1 LYRLPILYENVAFLP
16 YFVYNKIEDNERSDF
31 MPTRLEIEK
40 SIKILLV
47 RYNAESALLFGSY
60 ARGEE
65 TAESDVD
72 VIVFGGKNFK
82 KSNIF
87 AFAEELRQ
95 MINKDVDA
103 FEICE
108 VNQNTPFYDNIMKEG
123 IKIA

>member
-1 LYRLPILYENVAFLP
+1 
-16 YFVYNKIEDNERSDF
+16 
-31 MPTRLEIEK
+31 MPTRLEIEN

-47 RYNAESALLFGSY
+47 RYNAEYALLFGSW

-65 TAESDVD
+65 TPDSDVD
-72 VIVFGGKNFK
+72 VVVFGGKNFR

-87 AFAEELRQ
+87 AFSEELSQ
-95 MINKDVDA
+95 MTGKKVDA

-108 VNQNTPFYDNIMKEG
+108 VNKGTPFYDSIMKEG